1 MNQEELMAK
10 IDRYDWQL
18 MPESERQLMEKEM
31 SENPDFR
38 DQVIQRQL
46 ENTAIKQLR
55 QQALQA
61 KMKTWQAESEAET
74 TNEIRERDV
83 VEGGGEAP
91 PKIVPLSPL
100 RVLRFTPMQWAA
112 AASLALLVVF
122 GGNYWV
128 KNNYGNAA
136 LVAEFSPKSGELLR
150 GTVGLGAG
158 TTTETDAIYFDQ
170 GNKAM
175 GLETP
180 DYKAAVENYTKLVG
194 DDYKIQAQMAL
205 AEAYFQLKEYGKAI
219 SIYQDVLAAKKL
231 ETNILQQAE
240 IKLAIT
246 YLAENKP
253 QNTAALTRILGDIT
267 KNPSHPFYQVALD
280 LNQKINSFW
289 WRLAN

>member
-1 MNQEELMAK
+1 MNKEELRTK

-31 SENPDFR
+31 RENPDFR
-38 DQVIQRQL
+38 NQVIQRQL

-61 KMKTWQAESEAET
+61 KMKIWQAESEAET
-74 TNEIRERDV
+74 ATKVGELDV

-136 LVAEFSPKSGELLR
+136 LVAEFAPKSGDLLR
-150 GTVGLGAG
+150 GTVPFGAG
-158 TTTETDAIYFDQ
+158 TTVETDAIYFDQ

-180 DYKAAVENYTKLVG
+180 DYKAAVENYKKLVG

-205 AEAYFQLKEYGKAI
+205 AEAYFQLKEYDKAI
-219 SIYQDVLAAKKL
+219 TIYQDVLAAKKL

-253 QNTAALTRILGDIT
+253 QNTADLTRILGDIT
-267 KNPSHPFYQVALD
+267 KNPSHPFYRVALD